1 MPHIER
7 ITDVPE
13 DAVAG
18 IQSRFEQRGATV
30 KVTRQ
35 GTTSL
40 FTIEATYPDD
50 STALAGLGHLGLLA
64 ANAGPAPPPPAAAK
78 TAAKTGAKAAAK
90 TAATATAGPAS
101 PGAAVLTAT
110 QAQTAKAIVN
120 IFETGVVLGRYDQ
133 VTLIPGDTGHLTY
146 GRSQTTLASGLLHD
160 LLALYAGNA
169 GARFAKRL
177 TPYLPRAAQ
186 RDLSLDTDATFANV
200 LRACADDVVMRETQD
215 VFFDTAFWRPA
226 VETAGAMGLTQPLS
240 IAVVYDSRV
249 HGSWATLRDE
259 TNADDGSVAQLGE
272 RGWIQAY
279 VRRRMNWLAGSSRA
293 DLRATVYRMEA
304 FQRLIDQDRW
314 GLALPLVVRGEEISA
329 LTLAGEPPGCYAG
342 PTPGTRTVAVASPLQ
357 RGLDVRL
364 VQLALSDAGEP
375 VKADGVFGDQSSKSL
390 ARVQTARG
398 KPATGSADPAA
409 VVELVR
415 TVFG

>member
-13 DAVAG
+13 AAVAG
-18 IQSRFEQRGATV
+18 VKSRFEQRGATV
-30 KVTRQ
+30 QVTQQ
-35 GTTSL
+35 GSTSL
-40 FTIEATYPDD
+40 YTLEATYPDGSD
-50 STALAGLGHLGLLA
+50 ALAGLGHVGLLA
-64 ANAGPAPPPPAAAK
+64 AKANLEAPLAAGAEA
-78 TAAKTGAKAAAK
+78 GASGVAV
-90 TAATATAGPAS
+90 
-101 PGAAVLTAT
+101 GAASAAGSGASVLTAT

-120 IFETGVVLGRYDQ
+120 IFETGVVRGRYDQ

-177 TPYLPRAAQ
+177 SPYMSRAAE
-186 RDLSLDTDATFANV
+186 RDLSLDTDTGFANL
-200 LRACADDVVMRETQD
+200 LRACADDLVMRETQD
-215 VFFDTAFWRPA
+215 AFFDLAFWRPA
-226 VETAGAMGLTQPLS
+226 VESARAMGLTQPLS

-249 HGSWATLRDE
+249 HGSWAKLRDE
-259 TNADDGSVAQLGE
+259 TNAKDGSVAQLGE
-272 RGWIQAY
+272 RSWIQAY
-279 VRRRMNWLAGSSRA
+279 VRRRLNWLAQSPRP
-293 DLRATVYRMEA
+293 DLRATVYRMDA

-329 LTLAGEPPGCYAG
+329 LTLAAEPPGCYTG
-342 PTPGTRTVAVASPLQ
+342 PAPGTRNVGLSSPLL

-375 VKADGVFGDQSSKSL
+375 VKADGVFGDQSAKSL
-390 ARVQTARG
+390 SRVQTARG
-398 KPATGSADPAA
+398 KPATGSADPAL
-409 VVELVR
+409 VEELVR